1 MGIGL
6 NGRLAILALREA
18 LRTSLTSRI
27 NHLHQSSTT
36 YGTRVS
42 EMGASEP
49 ASSTWTQTIELV
61 ELTRR
66 VLLRGEGNALH
77 L

>member
-1 MGIGL
+1 
-6 NGRLAILALREA
+6 
-18 LRTSLTSRI
+18 
-27 NHLHQSSTT
+27 
-36 YGTRVS
+36 
-42 EMGASEP
+42 MGASEP